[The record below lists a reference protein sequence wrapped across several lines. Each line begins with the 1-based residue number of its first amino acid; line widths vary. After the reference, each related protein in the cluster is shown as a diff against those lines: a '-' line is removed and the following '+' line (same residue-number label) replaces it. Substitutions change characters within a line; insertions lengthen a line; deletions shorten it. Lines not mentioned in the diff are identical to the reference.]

1 MNVEISIVI
10 KIFFIVKEKINPV
23 SMSDKVEN
31 YEDFHIK
38 DKTSITVNMFQC
50 HISIFS

>member
-31 YEDFHIK
+31 FHIK
-38 DKTSITVNMFQC
+38 DKTSVTVNMFQC
-50 HISIFS
+50 HVSIFS